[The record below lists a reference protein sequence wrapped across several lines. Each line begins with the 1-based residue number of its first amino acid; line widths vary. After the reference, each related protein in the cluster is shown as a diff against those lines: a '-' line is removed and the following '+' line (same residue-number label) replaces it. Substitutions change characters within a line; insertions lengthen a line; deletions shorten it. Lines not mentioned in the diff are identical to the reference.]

1 MHKLAQLLVKEIMGI
16 MLIMFVPQ
24 MIQVIMGLL
33 FIRQVI
39 LYSRRLQTI
48 LQLVRYITTI
58 HYYRMEVREA
68 L

>member
-48 LQLVRYITTI
+48 LQLVRYNTTI

>member
-1 MHKLAQLLVKEIMGI
+1 MHKLAQLIVKEIMGI
-16 MLIMFVPQ
+16 ILIMFVPQ
-24 MIQVIMGLL
+24 MTQVITGLL